1 MEVKMINT
9 ICTVIGTTIVLGSA
23 FICILNSHYQ
33 TNSQASIEKKEL
45 KDEFDKKL
53 KDFKN
58 ELSTRINDEHIDVKE
73 EIEKLSNKID
83 NMTNQYVTVP
93 SFKTYTESISQLL
106 KMMNDKSTHIEVSI
120 DDIREDIGEIFKL
133 LSK

>member
-1 MEVKMINT
+1 MINT

-33 TNSQASIEKKEL
+33 TNLQASIDKKEL

-58 ELSTRINDEHIDVKE
+58 ELSARINDEHVDVKE

-83 NMTNQYVTVP
+83 NMANQYVTVP